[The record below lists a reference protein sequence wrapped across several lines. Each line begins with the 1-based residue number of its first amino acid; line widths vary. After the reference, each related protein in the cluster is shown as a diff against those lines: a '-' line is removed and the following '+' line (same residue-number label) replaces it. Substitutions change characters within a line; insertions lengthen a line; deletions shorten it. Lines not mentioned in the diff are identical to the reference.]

1 LASWQQL
8 AITDTATLDFGSIG
22 ANGHQVLTMT
32 VTGAALSDVVSLGIP
47 NASMNDHASFVAWV
61 SSANTVSVK
70 CFNFDGS
77 SFNPASGLFTVK
89 VFK

>member
-1 LASWQQL
+1 
-8 AITDTATLDFGSIG
+8 
-22 ANGHQVLTMT
+22 MT

-47 NASMNDHASFVAWV
+47 NASIDAHASFVAWV

-77 SFNPASGLFTVK
+77 SFNPAAGLFTVK